1 MIRVAEAL
9 SAPIIRTSLLRA
21 LSSYTHNPC
30 LLDAFLFFLLFHILM
45 SDWIIAQVDGEC
57 IRTADEGFCPKCAVS
72 LETLDFTTSYTSV
85 HRLELKLCP
94 PSISTGATGCAAK
107 SPQVQWDMLQEP
119 LHRIRYHK
127 ASQLCACFWLR
138 FLLCVCVCVCER
150 RECGMKDKLRLILLR
165 RKHEISK
172 PAVDSNA
179 YTYI

>member
-1 MIRVAEAL
+1 MFFWSRSDDSSCGSPVGSNHSDQSHPSSL
-9 SAPIIRTSLLRA
+9 IIHTQPLLTGCF
-21 LSSYTHNPC
+21 S
-30 LLDAFLFFLLFHILM
+30 FFLLFHILM

-94 PSISTGATGCAAK
+94 PSISTGATGCAAN

-119 LHRIRYHK
+119 LHWIRYHK

-138 FLLCVCVCVCER
+138 FLLCVCVCVWEKGVWHER
-150 RECGMKDKLRLILLR
+150 
-165 RKHEISK
+165 
-172 PAVDSNA
+172 
-179 YTYI
+179 